1 MAGASGASA
10 TNCSSPSA
18 GGSGAGAGSAAAC
31 SSWCAA
37 GVMLAAG
44 AVRGVEPDR
53 PRPQTGQAPRPCPAS
68 TFSATAICCSL
79 VARWA
84 DGAY

>member
-1 MAGASGASA
+1 MAALAV
-10 TNCSSPSA
+10 
-18 GGSGAGAGSAAAC
+18 AAIIKPPPTT
-31 SSWCAA
+31 A